1 MWAWATY
8 VYTQDFSPKTEPF
21 RSFCRIRKAVW
32 VSCSSD
38 TCCLFFFTACKDSC
52 SHNMPPPTPS
62 HKRISFQTSATLS
75 SMRCRKIRHVLTSL
89 WKALLCA
96 LSAENKQT
104 PLPLL
109 SISCCIIQSS
119 RQQKRLVSSVFRK
132 DKKHKDYE
140 AQVGGRVDSV
150 SPGACYL
157 LRNSCKSAIMPQN
170 NGFQRLMTILCFSWD
185 KLITKLIYKSLPSS
199 LTWRQIPHFGD
210 IKTVPKMFQLIFLV
224 QAESNSLICWV
235 ALEFS
240 RNALHCVR
248 R

>member
-32 VSCSSD
+32 VSYSSD
-38 TCCLFFFTACKDSC
+38 TCCLFFFFTACKD

-75 SMRCRKIRHVLTSL
+75 SMRCRKIRHVLISL

-150 SPGACYL
+150 APGACYL

-170 NGFQRLMTILCFSWD
+170 NGFQRLMTILCFSRD

-210 IKTVPKMFQLIFLV
+210 IKTVPKMFQLIFFV

-240 RNALHCVR
+240 RDALHCVR